1 MSHNRIGGRELSHNH
16 MLERPII
23 SRDRRSSVIIET
35 QEHVIMRLFEAK
47 MRFWHSHREL
57 FTASEIRV
65 EL

>member
-35 QEHVIMRLFEAK
+35 REHVIMRLFEAK
-47 MRFWHSHREL
+47 MRLWHSHREL